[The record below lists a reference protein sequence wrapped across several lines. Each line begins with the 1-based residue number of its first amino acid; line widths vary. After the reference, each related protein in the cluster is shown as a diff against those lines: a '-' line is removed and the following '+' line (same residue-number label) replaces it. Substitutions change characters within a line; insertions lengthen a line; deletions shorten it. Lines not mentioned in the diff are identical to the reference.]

1 MSYGNSEM
9 SEAEEREFD
18 LEMLREDLVG
28 ELNAINQYQD
38 HIESLENEEAIRVL
52 EHIRDDEKE
61 HVAELTKLIQ
71 KLDATQAAKFKKE
84 GL

>member
-1 MSYGNSEM
+1 MSAQSQEQ
-9 SEAEEREFD
+9 EDRHID

-28 ELNAINQYQD
+28 ELQAINQYQE
-38 HIESLENEEAIRVL
+38 HIDDLEDDEARDVL

-61 HVAELTKLIQ
+61 HVAELTKLIR
-71 KLDATQAAKFKKE
+71 KLDPTQEKKFQKE